1 MFKRVQFKELEA
13 RLSEPRNKI
22 QVVSGPR
29 QVGKSTMVKQ
39 VLQTITIPYMF
50 VSADN
55 VDHTHAAWIGETWA
69 TARARMKV
77 AQAEEYLLVIDEVH
91 KIDNWS
97 EAVKKEWDEDCF
109 NDLNMKVVILGSSR
123 LLIKDGLTESLA
135 GRYELIRMPHWC
147 FAEMHEAFNLD
158 VDQYIYYGGYPGGAM
173 YIKDERRW
181 RKYIK
186 DSIVAPAIEKDVLRT
201 KVIYKPA
208 LMKQLFELGCAYS
221 SEELSLNKMLGQLQD
236 AGNVTTLAGYLTTL
250 DESRLLCGLNKYASD
265 NARKY
270 NSVPKLMVYN
280 TALFSVQSGMT
291 FNKAYTT
298 PKLWGR
304 WVQSGMTFNK
314 AYTTPKLWGRWVES
328 AVGAYL
334 LNQADEYDYKL
345 YYWREREDEVDFII
359 EYNKRCIAIEVK
371 SGRRT
376 SNEGLSV
383 FRDKFHPIQ
392 SFVVGSGG
400 IPLGEFLSWNI
411 GRLLDNL

>member
-1 MFKRVQFKELEA
+1 MYKRTQFRELESRIA
-13 RLSEPRNKI
+13 ETRNKI
-22 QVVSGPR
+22 QVISGPR

-39 VLQTITIPYMF
+39 VLQETSIPYMF

-55 VDHTHAAWIGETWA
+55 VDHANTTWIGEMWE

-77 AQAEEYLLVIDEVH
+77 AQTKEFLLVIDEVH

-97 EAVKKEWDEDCF
+97 EAVKKEWDEDTF
-109 NDLNMKVVILGSSR
+109 NDLNLKVVILGSSR
-123 LLIKDGLTESLA
+123 LLLKDGLTESLA
-135 GRYELIRMPHWC
+135 GRYELIRMPHWS
-147 FAEMHEAFNLD
+147 FAEMHEAFDID

-208 LMKQLFELGCAYS
+208 LMKQLFKLGCAYS
-221 SEELSLNKMLGQLQD
+221 GEELSLNKMLGQLQD
-236 AGNVTTLAGYLTTL
+236 AGNVTTLASYLTTL
-250 DESRLLCGLNKYASD
+250 DESRLLCGLKKYASD

-291 FNKAYTT
+291 FQKAY
-298 PKLWGR
+298 
-304 WVQSGMTFNK
+304 
-314 AYTTPKLWGRWVES
+314 ATPKLWGRWVES
-328 AVGAYL
+328 IIGAHL
-334 LNQADEYDYKL
+334 LNQADEYDYRL
-345 YYWREREDEVDFII
+345 YYWRVRGDEVDFII
-359 EYNKRCIAIEVK
+359 EYNRQCIAIEVK

-376 SNEGLSV
+376 SNNGLAL
-383 FRDKFHPIQ
+383 FQEQFHPVH

-400 IPLGEFLSWNI
+400 VPIDEFLRWDI
-411 GRLLDNL
+411 GNLLD